1 MKKLVVNLGTLGQSI
16 KKLEKFKIA
25 IIRLNLAN
33 ILTDGEANK
42 ARQKLMKQIT
52 KRVKVKG
59 DKQCKY
65 MEQD

>member
-33 ILTDGEANK
+33 ILTDGEANNK
-42 ARQKLMKQIT
+42 KSES
-52 KRVKVKG
+52 KRR
-59 DKQCKY
+59 
-65 MEQD
+65 